1 MLYLR
6 IFSPAD
12 ADIILGWINN
22 ECEFRMWSA
31 DRFDGYPLS
40 PDDMVAHYD
49 ECCKSGVFFP
59 LTAIDEKNNIV
70 GHLILRYTNTDK
82 TVARIGFLLLTT
94 LFAIS
99 EQEEKCSV
107 LLKIMPSVISEQ
119 KSYLCVSLKTILPR
133 VNVIKLSAFP
143 NLRS

>member
-1 MLYLR
+1 MLCLR
-6 IFSPAD
+6 IFSPTD
-12 ADIILGWINN
+12 TDIILGWINN
-22 ECEFRMWSA
+22 ECEFRIWSA
-31 DRFDGYPLS
+31 DRFDGPPLS
-40 PDDMVAHYD
+40 PDDMFAHYD

-59 LTAIDEKNNIV
+59 LTAIDEKITSLDTLYS
-70 GHLILRYTNTDK
+70 GTQILTK
-82 TVARIGFLLLTT
+82 QLQESALLLLTT

-119 KSYLCVSLKTILPR
+119 KSYLWVSLKTILPH
-133 VNVIKLSAFP
+133 VNVIKLSVFL